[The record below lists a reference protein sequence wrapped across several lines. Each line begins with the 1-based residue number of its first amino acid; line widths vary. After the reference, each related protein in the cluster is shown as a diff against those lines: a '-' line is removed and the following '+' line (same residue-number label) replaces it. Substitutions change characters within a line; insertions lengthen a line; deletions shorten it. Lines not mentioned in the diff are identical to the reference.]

1 MSSKNAAELVEDLN
15 SRVETVC
22 TVLLLLRFKW
32 GSSFLNIYCVVCN
45 RAGRITQQHCA

>member
-22 TVLLLLRFKW
+22 TVLLLCALS
-32 GSSFLNIYCVVCN
+32 GVVVF
-45 RAGRITQQHCA
+45 